1 MSLLPLA
8 VLQVKDE
15 KPIMAP
21 VLHPEARRTRAE
33 GVLGGGVGSPEAA
46 WTIIATLPRF
56 PAGAPSKLL
65 VI

>member
-1 MSLLPLA
+1 
-8 VLQVKDE
+8 
-15 KPIMAP
+15 MAP

-33 GVLGGGVGSPEAA
+33 GFLGGGVGSPEAA